1 MGARALA
8 YVYDD
13 ETLLVTIYR
22 QSDGYPTGM
31 GADIVNALASRRL
44 VNGIQDDSQTCING
58 MGCAAALLIASLKS
72 DMDAGNIYI
81 AKPGAKENH
90 VDYVYSLHGN
100 TMTPEAGIRLVV
112 KSYAE
117 TLYDGPIAEFDPDTC
132 ENEEDEATQ

>member
-1 MGARALA
+1 MGTRALA
-8 YVYDD
+8 YVHDG

-31 GADIVNALASRRL
+31 GADIKSALAIREL
-44 VNGIQDDSQTCING
+44 VNGIRYDRQACING

-72 DMDAGNIYI
+72 NMDAGNIYI
-81 AKPGAKENH
+81 SKPGANEGH

-112 KSYAE
+112 KSYGK
-117 TLYDGPIAEFDPDTC
+117 TLHDGPIAEFDPDTC
-132 ENEEDEATQ
+132 EKEDAE